1 MTDAVTDSPESRD
14 QPPPPAGPSGLFLAA
29 MAASFVA
36 LIHVAWW
43 FFADTL
49 VVHGNFFDGDS
60 YARLV
65 RVERLYATGG
75 WFDSTLPR
83 FDVLAQLA
91 RVPEGLSMGDLSRR
105 LMVSNGNVTDVMA
118 RLEKDGLVRR
128 TPSPADRRTV
138 KARLTGVGQ
147 KAFQEMAEPHE
158 AWVAAMFSPLS
169 REELATLIA
178 LMDRLRASLEQP
190 GGPGRARSGGEIPAE
205 RPRAP

>member
-1 MTDAVTDSPESRD
+1 MKNGNGEPGSVKNGIVKGGDRGDTPRPTPGDK
-14 QPPPPAGPSGLFLAA
+14 LA
-29 MAASFVA
+29 
-36 LIHVAWW
+36 LRAW
-43 FFADTL
+43 L
-49 VVHGNFFDGDS
+49 
-60 YARLV
+60 RLLGTV
-65 RVERLYATGG
+65 NRVEGALRGRMRQA
-75 WFDSTLPR
+75 FDSTLPR

-190 GGPGRARSGGEIPAE
+190 AGPDRARSGGEIPAE
-205 RPRAP
+205 RHRAP